1 MPLIVLLRKQKD
13 NMSQDGV
20 PALMVSDMVTMLTAM
35 LEQKMYTNRAD
46 PMLAFRFTLV
56 GLVSRIV
63 EAVMQKNLPSGYG
76 DPHQSKNQIVV
87 FIMNVL
93 VSMMADKRASHLG
106 MGMKGVN
113 ADLLAKWI
121 TDIVMTD
128 SVLFSFPTM
137 GS

>member
-1 MPLIVLLRKQKD
+1 
-13 NMSQDGV
+13 MSGNDGV
-20 PALMVSDMVTMLTAM
+20 PALMVSDMVTILTAM
-35 LEQKMYTNRAD
+35 LESKMYTNKANS
-46 PMLAFRFTLV
+46 MLAVRFTLV

-63 EAVMQKNLPSGYG
+63 ETVMQKNLPSAYG
-76 DPHQSKNQIVV
+76 DPRQSKNQIVV
-87 FIMNVL
+87 FIMNAL
-93 VSMMADKRASHLG
+93 VSMMVDKRASHLG

>member
-63 EAVMQKNLPSGYG
+63 ETVMQKNLPVAYG
-76 DPHQSKNQIVV
+76 NPRQSKNQIVV
-87 FIMNVL
+87 FITNFL
-93 VSMMADKRASHLG
+93 VSMMVDKKSSHLG
-106 MGMKGVN
+106 MGMKGERRPFGQMDHGHRN
-113 ADLLAKWI
+113 D
-121 TDIVMTD
+121 
-128 SVLFSFPTM
+128 
-137 GS
+137 